1 MTKADIKE
9 RVMQQAE
16 VLYNL
21 FPSNYNSDYDNYI
34 ISEDLWLT
42 RTPAEY
48 NEDQAAGVTI
58 EDYRIWINAKYNR
71 DGRENG

>member
-58 EDYRIWINAKYNR
+58 EVLK
-71 DGRENG
+71 